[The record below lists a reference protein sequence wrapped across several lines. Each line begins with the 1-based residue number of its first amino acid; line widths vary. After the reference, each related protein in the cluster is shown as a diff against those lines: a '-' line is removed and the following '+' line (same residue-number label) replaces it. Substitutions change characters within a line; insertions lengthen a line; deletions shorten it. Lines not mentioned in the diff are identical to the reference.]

1 MEQMYMF
8 SAQVSDANLCPPTQ
22 MCHCQVAVGAV
33 GVDLS
38 SLDARDWLLNVM
50 MLETQHSHEILFFP
64 TDFLKP
70 AAWYVV
76 IATQLVV
83 TAMHARAVKTK
94 DNGAVT
100 FVGLSSV
107 I

>member
-1 MEQMYMF
+1 MEQNYIF
-8 SAQVSDANLCPPTQ
+8 SAQVSDANVCSPTQ
-22 MCHCQVAVGAV
+22 MCHCGVAVGAV

-38 SLDARDWLLNVM
+38 FLDARDWLLNVM
-50 MLETQHSHEILFFP
+50 MPETQHSPEIIFFP

-70 AAWYVV
+70 AAWCVV

-83 TAMHARAVKTK
+83 TAMHARAVKTQ
-94 DNGAVT
+94 DNRAVT
-100 FVGLSSV
+100 FVGPSSV